1 MEYIVTFLQYIIYF
15 WIIGEFFNS
24 FFDEKRELSMV
35 FRICIWCIWCILFF
49 LNFYFLNWIGAKYLL
64 NFILQTA
71 FMGCACYALYHASV
85 LKIALLTFLWNIV
98 AALIEV
104 IVYIILQ
111 GMHYPQE
118 VFYLT
123 GSIISKM
130 LLIALL
136 TYISRIFV
144 KGSFSKLP
152 VKYWSFMMSIPLI
165 SSLIIYLIFE
175 ADNKNG
181 NTHVNSMFAAV
192 LLLLVN
198 ICIFHIYQQM
208 SRYIELERAHIIY
221 EQQIQNTLKQI
232 QGNEHSL
239 KTLKREYHDFKNKI
253 IYIQNLAQK
262 NDCTEIMKYIHEY
275 LHIAEP
281 FVPVVNTGNGVLDS
295 LINYKLNYATNQHI
309 VFKTHFEIPENLP
322 FDNDA
327 LCIIIGNGLDNAI
340 EAVSKNADN
349 SKKYIELSIFY
360 KKSCLCIIIQN
371 PYDQALA
378 YNEKHHIISTKK
390 DIGNH
395 GIGLSSIQMALEK
408 FHGNMYINAEQSIFT
423 LKMLMYDNKC

>member
-15 WIIGEFFNS
+15 WIIEEFFNS

-35 FRICIWCIWCILFF
+35 FRMCIWCILFF

-253 IYIQNLAQK
+253 IYIQNLAQ
-262 NDCTEIMKYIHEY
+262 YSGS
-275 LHIAEP
+275 
-281 FVPVVNTGNGVLDS
+281 VV
-295 LINYKLNYATNQHI
+295 
-309 VFKTHFEIPENLP
+309 KTKI
-322 FDNDA
+322 
-327 LCIIIGNGLDNAI
+327 
-340 EAVSKNADN
+340 
-349 SKKYIELSIFY
+349 
-360 KKSCLCIIIQN
+360 
-371 PYDQALA
+371 
-378 YNEKHHIISTKK
+378 
-390 DIGNH
+390 
-395 GIGLSSIQMALEK
+395 
-408 FHGNMYINAEQSIFT
+408 
-423 LKMLMYDNKC
+423 